1 MKFLSVLKN
10 KKFII
15 GSIAVVAIV
24 GTKVVSSSIGPA
36 SSSEKFSDE
45 LSYRSSLG
53 QCPNRPAGNMA
64 MSVMKT
70 FEETGSLRD
79 VKLKM
84 LQEKWQEKYFVSDY
98 KISYDPF
105 TKVLNLSFDCPKP
118 LMKVQIYK
126 GGGIDSY
133 EAVLVDNGELFD
145 PTYEVLLRSENKLTG
160 DLPYLALPVG
170 EMEKK
175 TQLEITNLVKS
186 LRDELRKKLSEV
198 ILNDQKEL
206 TVILSI
212 NGYPSSVFLGLDE
225 WPLKITKLDKIINF
239 LETKEKIPAVINLTN
254 AKKVVVKFR
263 E

>member
-1 MKFLSVLKN
+1 MKFLKDR
-10 KKFII
+10 KFII
-15 GSIAVVAIV
+15 GSLLLVLFVSTNVVI
-24 GTKVVSSSIGPA
+24 SSFGP
-36 SSSEKFSDE
+36 SEKFSDE

-64 MSVMKT
+64 LSVMKT
-70 FEETGSLRD
+70 FEQTGSLRD
-79 VKLKM
+79 VKKKIV
-84 LQEKWQEKYFVSDY
+84 QEKWQEKYFVSDY
-98 KISYDPF
+98 KISYDPYS
-105 TKVLNLSFDCPKP
+105 KILNLNFECPKP

-126 GGGIDSY
+126 ANGIDSY
-133 EAVLVDNGELFD
+133 EAVLVDNGELYD

-160 DLPYLALPVG
+160 NLPYLALPVG
-170 EMEKK
+170 EMENK
-175 TQLEITNLVKS
+175 TQVEITQLVKS
-186 LRDELRKKLSEV
+186 LREELRKKLSEI

-225 WPLKITKLDKIINF
+225 WSEKITKLDKIVNF

-254 AKKVVVKFR
+254 SKKVVVKFR

>member
-1 MKFLSVLKN
+1 NMKFLKN
-10 KKFII
+10 RKFII
-15 GSIAVVAIV
+15 GSLLLVLFISTNVVI
-24 GTKVVSSSIGPA
+24 SSFGP
-36 SSSEKFSDE
+36 SEKFSDE

-64 MSVMKT
+64 LSVMET
-70 FEETGSLRD
+70 FEQTGSLRD
-79 VKLKM
+79 VKKKIV
-84 LQEKWQEKYFVSDY
+84 QEKWNEKYFVSDY
-98 KISYDPF
+98 KISYDPYS
-105 TKVLNLSFDCPKP
+105 KILNLNFECPKP

-126 GGGIDSY
+126 ANGIDSY
-133 EAVLVDNGELFD
+133 EAVLVDNGELYD

-160 DLPYLALPVG
+160 NLPYLALPVG
-170 EMEKK
+170 EMENK
-175 TQLEITNLVKS
+175 TQVEITQLVKS
-186 LRDELRKKLSEV
+186 LREELRKKLSEI

-225 WPLKITKLDKIINF
+225 WSEKITKLDKIVNF

-254 AKKVVVKFR
+254 SKKVVVKFR

>member
-1 MKFLSVLKN
+1 MKFLKN
-10 KKFII
+10 RKFII
-15 GSIAVVAIV
+15 GSLLLVLFVSTNVVI
-24 GTKVVSSSIGPA
+24 SSFGP
-36 SSSEKFSDE
+36 SEKFSDE

-64 MSVMKT
+64 LSVMKT
-70 FEETGSLRD
+70 FEQTGSLRD
-79 VKLKM
+79 VKKKIV
-84 LQEKWQEKYFVSDY
+84 QEKWNEKYFVSDY
-98 KISYDPF
+98 KISYDPYS
-105 TKVLNLSFDCPKP
+105 KILNLNFECPKP

-126 GGGIDSY
+126 ANGIDSY
-133 EAVLVDNGELFD
+133 EAVLVDNGELYD

-160 DLPYLALPVG
+160 NLPYLALPVG
-170 EMEKK
+170 EMENK
-175 TQLEITNLVKS
+175 TQVEITQLVKS
-186 LRDELRKKLSEV
+186 LREELRKKLSEI

-225 WPLKITKLDKIINF
+225 WSEKITKLDKIVNF

-254 AKKVVVKFR
+254 SKKVVVKFR

>member
-1 MKFLSVLKN
+1 MKFLKN
-10 KKFII
+10 RKFII
-15 GSIAVVAIV
+15 GSLLLVLFVSTNVVI
-24 GTKVVSSSIGPA
+24 SSFGP
-36 SSSEKFSDE
+36 SEKFSDE

-64 MSVMKT
+64 LSVMKT
-70 FEETGSLRD
+70 FEQTGSLRD
-79 VKLKM
+79 VKKKIV
-84 LQEKWQEKYFVSDY
+84 QEKWQEKYFVSDY
-98 KISYDPF
+98 KISYDPYS
-105 TKVLNLSFDCPKP
+105 KILNLNFECPKP

-126 GGGIDSY
+126 ANGIDSY
-133 EAVLVDNGELFD
+133 EAVLVDNGELYD

-160 DLPYLALPVG
+160 NLPYLALPVG
-170 EMEKK
+170 EMENK
-175 TQLEITNLVKS
+175 TQVEITQLVKS
-186 LRDELRKKLSEV
+186 LREELRKKLSEI

-225 WPLKITKLDKIINF
+225 WSEKITKLDKIVNF

-254 AKKVVVKFR
+254 SKKVVVKFR

>member
-1 MKFLSVLKN
+1 MKFLKN
-10 KKFII
+10 RKFII
-15 GSIAVVAIV
+15 GSLLLVLFVSTNVVI
-24 GTKVVSSSIGPA
+24 SSFGP
-36 SSSEKFSDE
+36 SEKFSDE

-64 MSVMKT
+64 VSVMKT
-70 FEETGSLRD
+70 FEQTGSLRD
-79 VKLKM
+79 VKKKIV
-84 LQEKWQEKYFVSDY
+84 QEKWQEKYFVSDY
-98 KISYDPF
+98 KISYDPYS
-105 TKVLNLSFDCPKP
+105 KILNLNFECPKP

-126 GGGIDSY
+126 ANGIDSY
-133 EAVLVDNGELFD
+133 EAVLVDNGELYD

-160 DLPYLALPVG
+160 NLPYLALPVG
-170 EMEKK
+170 EMENK
-175 TQLEITNLVKS
+175 TQVEITQLVKS
-186 LRDELRKKLSEV
+186 LREELRKKLSEI

-225 WPLKITKLDKIINF
+225 WSEKITKLDKIVNF

-254 AKKVVVKFR
+254 SKKVVVKFR

>member
-1 MKFLSVLKN
+1 MSFKT
-10 KKFII
+10 
-15 GSIAVVAIV
+15 AVVVATGVIFV
-24 GTKVVSSSIGPA
+24 STNVVVSSIGP
-36 SSSEKFSDE
+36 SEKFTEE

-53 QCPNRPAGNMA
+53 LCPARPAGNMA
-64 MSVMKT
+64 LQVMKT
-70 FEETGSLRD
+70 FEQTGSLRE
-79 VKLKM
+79 VKKRM

-98 KISYDPF
+98 KINYDPYS
-105 TKVLNLSFDCPKP
+105 KILNLNFDCPVP
-118 LMKVQIYK
+118 LMRVQIYK
-126 GGGIDSY
+126 ANGIDSY
-133 EAVLVDNGELFD
+133 EAVLVDNGELYD
-145 PTYEVLLRSENKLTG
+145 PTYEVLLRSEDKLSG

-175 TQLEITNLVKS
+175 TQVEITQLVKG
-186 LRDELRKKLSEV
+186 LRVELRKKLSEI

-225 WPLKITKLDKIINF
+225 WSEKITKLDKIVNF

-254 AKKVVVKFR
+254 SKKVVVKFR

>member
-1 MKFLSVLKN
+1 MKFLKN
-10 KKFII
+10 RKFII
-15 GSIAVVAIV
+15 GSLLLVLFISTNVVI
-24 GTKVVSSSIGPA
+24 SSFGP
-36 SSSEKFSDE
+36 SEKFSDE

-64 MSVMKT
+64 LSVMKT
-70 FEETGSLRD
+70 FEQTGSLRD
-79 VKLKM
+79 VKKKIV
-84 LQEKWQEKYFVSDY
+84 QEKWNEKYFVSDY
-98 KISYDPF
+98 KISYDPYS
-105 TKVLNLSFDCPKP
+105 KILNLNFECPKP

-126 GGGIDSY
+126 ANGIDSY
-133 EAVLVDNGELFD
+133 EAVLVDNGELYD

-160 DLPYLALPVG
+160 NLPYLALPVG
-170 EMEKK
+170 EMENK
-175 TQLEITNLVKS
+175 TQVEITQLVKS
-186 LRDELRKKLSEV
+186 LREELRKKLSEI

-225 WPLKITKLDKIINF
+225 WSEKITKLDKIVNF

-254 AKKVVVKFR
+254 SKKVVVKFR

>member
-1 MKFLSVLKN
+1 MKFLKN
-10 KKFII
+10 RKFII
-15 GSIAVVAIV
+15 GSLLLVLFVSTNVVI
-24 GTKVVSSSIGPA
+24 SSFGP
-36 SSSEKFSDE
+36 SEKFSDE

-64 MSVMKT
+64 LSVMKT
-70 FEETGSLRD
+70 FEQTGSLRD
-79 VKLKM
+79 VKKKIV
-84 LQEKWQEKYFVSDY
+84 QEKWQEKYFVSDY
-98 KISYDPF
+98 KISYDPYS
-105 TKVLNLSFDCPKP
+105 KILNLNFECPKP

-126 GGGIDSY
+126 VNGIDSY
-133 EAVLVDNGELFD
+133 EAVLVDNGELYD

-160 DLPYLALPVG
+160 NLPYLALPVG
-170 EMEKK
+170 EMENK
-175 TQLEITNLVKS
+175 TQVEITQLVKS
-186 LRDELRKKLSEV
+186 LREELRKKLSEI

-225 WPLKITKLDKIINF
+225 WSEKITKLDKIVNF

-254 AKKVVVKFR
+254 SKKVVVKFR